1 MSWRRRNRPQ
11 PDAGIHH
18 HGQTNLVRI
27 IESQGR
33 IRLVCARI
41 QRRSEIRPL
50 SGAFRKRTS
59 LRNPADR
66 TRILAH
72 ARGIRSQASQHQ
84 LLLLKLTAI
93 HKQSPSFISEDG
105 DCFSYIYVACLRLF
119 LYRRYSIAC
128 SAINISQSIFRN
140 QEASPMLYFNVI
152 TRIADCV
159 TLSAKAESAAAFA
172 FSPSKI
178 G

>member
-1 MSWRRRNRPQ
+1 MQGFTTMVRRIWSALLKAKA
-11 PDAGIHH
+11 DSSGM
-18 HGQTNLVRI
+18 
-27 IESQGR
+27 
-33 IRLVCARI
+33 CANSA
-41 QRRSEIRPL
+41 RSEIRPL

-105 DCFSYIYVACLRLF
+105 DCCSYIYVACLRLF

-128 SAINISQSIFRN
+128 SAINISQSRSESHAVFQCHHTNCGLR
-140 QEASPMLYFNVI
+140 YFVCKSGI
-152 TRIADCV
+152 SRG
-159 TLSAKAESAAAFA
+159 LAFK
-172 FSPSKI
+172 PSKTC
-178 G
+178 

>member
-1 MSWRRRNRPQ
+1 MSWRRRKRPQ

-41 QRRSEIRPL
+41 QWRSEIRPL

-105 DCFSYIYVACLRLF
+105 DCFSYIYVACDYSYTEDIRLHVP
-119 LYRRYSIAC
+119 
-128 SAINISQSIFRN
+128 QSIFRN

-152 TRIADCV
+152 TRIADCAI
-159 TLSAKAESAAAFA
+159 LSAKAESAAAFA